1 MRGASLSSLSHLVVS
16 LLLAASSPS
25 AVLADGTVWAT
36 PHDSYS
42 SSVGVLGC
50 KINTDRVAYWPGSVD
65 CNNLCISLSYE
76 DRTVKLLRIDQSQGA
91 YDISYDAWNYLYTGN
106 SAKKLPV
113 AGGPLAMEYKELH
126 ADECK
131 ELIKTKSKKLPLSAS
146 NSMNFLA
153 SCLDQKDSWV
163 AKNFAL
169 YNMLD
174 SICSWGYDE
183 GCELDWP
190 TANQPTCKHSL
201 GMPVE
206 LTDAPV
212 YNVQYPTGNVVEASS
227 GEKISSPGDST
238 SDATTTFAMPSLP
251 VPTSYKNMQNGASA
265 LGMLGMLMASSLFWT
280 CFILGSC

>member
-1 MRGASLSSLSHLVVS
+1 MRSAALSSLSQTLL
-16 LLLAASSPS
+16 LLLASSVPTVI
-25 AVLADGTVWAT
+25 AGGTVWAT

-65 CNNLCISLSYE
+65 CNNLCISLSY
-76 DRTVKLLRIDQSQGA
+76 DDGTDKRTVKLLRIDQSQGA
-91 YDISYDAWNYLYTGN
+91 YDISYDAWNYLYTGK
-106 SAKKLPV
+106 SAKKAPV
-113 AGGPLAMEYKELH
+113 AGGPLPMEYKELP

-131 ELIKTKSKKLPLSAS
+131 ELLKTKNKKLALSAS

-153 SCLDQKDSWV
+153 SCLDQPNSWV

-174 SICSWGYDE
+174 SICAWGYDE
-183 GCELDWP
+183 ECELDWP

-206 LTDAPV
+206 LKDAPV
-212 YNVQYPTGNVVEASS
+212 YNVQYPSGDVVVASTGEEV
-227 GEKISSPGDST
+227 SSPGDST
-238 SDATTTFAMPSLP
+238 SIAA
-251 VPTSYKNMQNGASA
+251 PTPTHNGAPGR
-265 LGMLGMLMASSLFWT
+265 GMMMLLMVGSLMWT
-280 CFILGSC
+280 CLMLGSC